1 MFIMSGEIE
10 YKLLIEKYMTKVE
23 YKKLIQE
30 YMDKFNITYTR
41 AVQYIFFKQKKQF
54 EKDNDIKYH
63 EAFIKTYNDIVEN
76 GYNISML

>member
-1 MFIMSGEIE
+1 MFGEIE

-23 YKKLIQE
+23 YKQLIQE
-30 YMDKFNITYTR
+30 YMDKFKITYTS
-41 AVQYIFFKQKKQF
+41 AVQFIIFKQMKQF
-54 EKDNDIKYH
+54 EKDNDIKYD